1 MRKERKKSPR
11 KDVTFYEQSGDYEF
25 KPRSRCQRDFY
36 DAIYK
41 NTITIASGPAGTGK
55 TFVSAAV
62 AVQMLQS
69 GEIDR
74 VIITRPAV
82 EAGEELGFLPGDV
95 NEKYYPYIA
104 PFVECV
110 REIAG
115 NGFADYLLKS
125 GKIQP
130 EPLAYMRGKTFRRA
144 LAILDEAQNTTP
156 SQVKLFLTRLG
167 EGSRIIIDG
176 DVRQKD
182 IAGESG
188 LESAIHRLERIEQ
201 VKVVRLSQ
209 IVRHGLINKILAA
222 YEN

>member
-1 MRKERKKSPR
+1 MRNKQKRKAKE
-11 KDVTFYEQSGDYEF
+11 VTFYDQQSALYEF
-25 KPRSRCQRDFY
+25 KPRSRCQREFY
-36 DAIYK
+36 ESIHK
-41 NTITIASGPAGTGK
+41 NTITIAAGPAGTGK
-55 TFVSAAV
+55 TYVAAAV
-62 AVQMLQS
+62 AVGMLQDCQI
-69 GEIDR
+69 ERI
-74 VIITRPAV
+74 IITRPAV
-82 EAGEELGFLPGDV
+82 EAGEELGFLPGDA

-115 NGFADYLLKS
+115 KGFADYCLKH
-125 GKIQP
+125 GKIIP
-130 EPLAYMRGKTFRRA
+130 APLAYMRGTTFRRA

-188 LESAIHRLERIEQ
+188 LESAIHRLERIEH

-209 IVRHGLINKILAA
+209 IVRHGLISKILAA
-222 YEN
+222 YET